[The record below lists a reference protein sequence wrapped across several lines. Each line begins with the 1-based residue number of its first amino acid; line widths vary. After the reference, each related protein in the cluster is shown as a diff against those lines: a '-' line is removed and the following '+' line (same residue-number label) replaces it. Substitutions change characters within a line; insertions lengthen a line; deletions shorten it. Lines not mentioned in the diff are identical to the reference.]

1 MKQTEIKEQE
11 EKDEP
16 TPRMFSL
23 GHRIKEVRR
32 YFKLTQNEVAKAIGI
47 KQITVSRFEQGKEVS
62 GKNLIGFL
70 DFYSKYISID
80 YLFSDKFD
88 LISKDNFEQITQ
100 PATMGAVFKGNLEEA
115 KSSLEKTERKIDLL
129 LKYLTP

>member
-1 MKQTEIKEQE
+1 MEQEKNLKEQTN
-11 EKDEP
+11 DE
-16 TPRMFSL
+16 TVTKRIFSI
-23 GHRIKEVRR
+23 GQRIKEVRR
-32 YFKLTQNEVAKAIGI
+32 YFKLTQTEVAKAIGI

-88 LISKDNFEQITQ
+88 LISKDNFKQITE
-100 PATMGAVFKGNLEEA
+100 PAAMTEVIKGNLKEE
-115 KSSLEKTERKIDLL
+115 KELLKKTASKIDLL
-129 LKYLTP
+129 LKILK